1 MKPFSPEDIQKLS
14 FDFLIQPDDRP
25 QFLKDLTAAAPP
37 TERYN
42 RFLFEFARRYEP
54 DLVVETGTDRGRS
67 AAHFALG
74 NPKGKVITIDID
86 PACKD
91 NVDSLKIPNIVSV
104 ASDSLA
110 FADKIREQNIDCLF
124 IDSLHQYD
132 QATAEWK
139 AYSWKVRLSG
149 IVFFD
154 DIALDAGMRQFWAE
168 VPGRRFDL
176 SHLHISGFGGW
187 VPG

>member
-14 FDFLIQPDDRP
+14 FDFLIQLDDRP
-25 QFLKDLTAAAPP
+25 QLLKDLTAAAPP

-86 PACKD
+86 PACKE
-91 NVDSLKIPNIVSV
+91 NVDSLKIPNIVSI
-104 ASDSLA
+104 ASPSLA
-110 FADKIREQNIDCLF
+110 FVDRIREQNVDCLF
-124 IDSLHQYD
+124 LDSLHTYD
-132 QATAEWK
+132 STIAEWR
-139 AYSWKVRLSG
+139 AFSPKVRPGG

-154 DIALDAGMRQFWAE
+154 DIALDAGMRLFWAE